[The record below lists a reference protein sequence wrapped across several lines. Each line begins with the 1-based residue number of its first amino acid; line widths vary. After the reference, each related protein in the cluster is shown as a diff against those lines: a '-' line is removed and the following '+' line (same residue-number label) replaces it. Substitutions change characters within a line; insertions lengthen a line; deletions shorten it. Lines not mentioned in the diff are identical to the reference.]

1 MVHATLG
8 IPAPPREG
16 RGGRRW
22 LAGGV
27 GTGRRRKGGR
37 DQACGA
43 GGSTRRPELISGGH
57 RDAAIA
63 ELRVRRVFR
72 FVWSRHEGA
81 GRAAFACGGRR
92 DRLAARGRDQAA
104 APADRRDARSSS
116 AAIIAVLQSL
126 NFGSGRSSGSHSGS
140 FGCTAL
146 RLVCLGRSGSFDC
159 RPLRWSALVARVRL
173 VARPSGGLPWSLGF
187 VWLHGRQAGLPWSL
201 GFVVAGPSGGLPWSL
216 GFIWLQA
223 TQMVWPGRSGSF
235 DCRPLR
241 WSASVAR
248 VRLATALTR
257 MCLVAAGSFWLV
269 TIAQRSLPVAVQGAD
284 TRDPRFAGHPAGPSG
299 C

>member
-1 MVHATLG
+1 M
-8 IPAPPREG
+8 
-16 RGGRRW
+16 
-22 LAGGV
+22 
-27 GTGRRRKGGR
+27 
-37 DQACGA
+37 
-43 GGSTRRPELISGGH
+43 
-57 RDAAIA
+57 
-63 ELRVRRVFR
+63 
-72 FVWSRHEGA
+72 
-81 GRAAFACGGRR
+81 
-92 DRLAARGRDQAA
+92 
-104 APADRRDARSSS
+104 
-116 AAIIAVLQSL
+116 LQSL
-126 NFGSGRSSGSHSGS
+126 NFGSGRSSGP
-140 FGCTAL
+140 TRV
-146 RLVCLGRSGSFDC
+146 RLVARPSGWSALVA
-159 RPLRWSALVARVRL
+159 RVRLVAGPSGWSALVARVRL

>member
-81 GRAAFACGGRR
+81 GRAAFACGLRRDRPAAQGGSRSSCGAGGSMRRPELIRGDHRDAAIAELRVRPVFRFVWSRHEGAGRAAFACGGRR

-146 RLVCLGRSGSFDC
+146 RLVCLGRSGSFGC
-159 RPLRWSALVARVRL
+159 RALRLVCLGRSGSFGCTALRWSDLVTRVRL
-173 VARPSGGLPWSLGF
+173 VARPSGWSALVARVRGCRALRWPALVARVHLVAGHSDGLAWSLGF
-187 VWLHGRQAGLPWSL
+187 V
-201 GFVVAGPSGGLPWSL
+201 
-216 GFIWLQA
+216 
-223 TQMVWPGRSGSF
+223 
-235 DCRPLR
+235 
-241 WSASVAR
+241 
-248 VRLATALTR
+248 
-257 MCLVAAGSFWLV
+257 
-269 TIAQRSLPVAVQGAD
+269 
-284 TRDPRFAGHPAGPSG
+284 
-299 C
+299 

>member
-146 RLVCLGRSGSFDC
+146 RLVCLGRSGSFGC
-159 RPLRWSALVARVRL
+159 RALRLVCLGRSGSFGCTALRWSALVTRVRL
-173 VARPSGGLPWSLGF
+173 VARPSGWSALVARVRGCRALRWPALVARVHLVAGHSDGLAWSLGF
-187 VWLHGRQAGLPWSL
+187 V
-201 GFVVAGPSGGLPWSL
+201 
-216 GFIWLQA
+216 
-223 TQMVWPGRSGSF
+223 
-235 DCRPLR
+235 
-241 WSASVAR
+241 
-248 VRLATALTR
+248 
-257 MCLVAAGSFWLV
+257 
-269 TIAQRSLPVAVQGAD
+269 
-284 TRDPRFAGHPAGPSG
+284 
-299 C
+299 

>member
-146 RLVCLGRSGSFDC
+146 RLVCLGRSGSWLQGPQVACLGRSGSFGC
-159 RPLRWSALVARVRL
+159 RPLRWSGLVARVRL
-173 VARPSGGLPWSLGF
+173 IAGRSGGLPQSLGF
-187 VWLHGRQAGLPWSL
+187 VWL
-201 GFVVAGPSGGLPWSL
+201 
-216 GFIWLQA
+216 
-223 TQMVWPGRSGSF
+223 
-235 DCRPLR
+235 
-241 WSASVAR
+241 
-248 VRLATALTR
+248 
-257 MCLVAAGSFWLV
+257 
-269 TIAQRSLPVAVQGAD
+269 QRSLGCAWSQPA
-284 TRDPRFAGHPAGPSG
+284 RFGW
-299 C
+299 